1 MKTRIQR
8 VRVDRLKEL
17 CATLARYPRDYGYS
31 SFKSL
36 FDIPNNSFYRVF
48 YSDGDFS
55 IDTYCKIA
63 EEFGVSLDWLMGYTD
78 ERGVR

>member
-1 MKTRIQR
+1 MRTRIQR

-17 CATLARYPRDYGYS
+17 CKLLARYPRDCGYS

-36 FDIPNNSFYRVF
+36 FDIHNTAFYRVF
-48 YSDGDFS
+48 YQDGDFS

-78 ERGVR
+78 ERSVK